1 MNARTRTE
9 GTDLLFFKLGA
20 QEGWVV
26 NEKAQ
31 LLHSWERAQVP
42 IVQDAGW
49 TLGWFGQ
56 VYKISPV
63 LGFNPW
69 TVQLVACHYSD

>member
-1 MNARTRTE
+1 MNARRRTK

-20 QEGWVV
+20 RKGWVV

-49 TLGWFGQ
+49 TLRLVWTGVENLTCSRIQSLDCRTGS
-56 VYKISPV
+56 IS
-63 LGFNPW
+63 L
-69 TVQLVACHYSD
+69 